1 MSHILSMAFT
11 ENTCSFEKIEGF
23 QVFFKWKIWR
33 PINWLP
39 EHLRNFISLY
49 TKYLSVSKWNSSFFF
64 LFFFFTFYSFRSL
77 PSHEFCLDPP
87 FLPKKIETRILGGAT
102 IYDMGGGSQK
112 SWPVQHNVLRYYF
125 RIYTDAK
132 CVSTTFP
139 SAIYIKKE
147 IKKLHLI
154 KVKINWET
162 DGYNHELRD

>member
-1 MSHILSMAFT
+1 MKDLKTYKLIAWTLKEFYKSVYKVSFSLKVKFIL
-11 ENTCSFEKIEGF
+11 
-23 QVFFKWKIWR
+23 FF
-33 PINWLP
+33 
-39 EHLRNFISLY
+39 S
-49 TKYLSVSKWNSSFFF
+49 
-64 LFFFFTFYSFRSL
+64 FFFFTFYSFRSL

-112 SWPVQHNVLRYYF
+112 SWPVQHNVLHYYF
-125 RIYTDAK
+125 RIYTHAK
-132 CVSTTFP
+132 CISTTFP

-162 DGYNHELRD
+162 DGYDHELRD

>member
-1 MSHILSMAFT
+1 MNDLKTYKLIAWTLKEFYKSVYKV
-11 ENTCSFEKIEGF
+11 SFSLK
-23 QVFFKWKIWR
+23 VK
-33 PINWLP
+33 
-39 EHLRNFISLY
+39 FI
-49 TKYLSVSKWNSSFFF
+49 
-64 LFFFFTFYSFRSL
+64 LFFFFFFFYFFHSFRSL

>member
-1 MSHILSMAFT
+1 MNNLKTYKLIAWTLKEFYKSVYKVSFSLKVKFIL
-11 ENTCSFEKIEGF
+11 
-23 QVFFKWKIWR
+23 FF
-33 PINWLP
+33 
-39 EHLRNFISLY
+39 
-49 TKYLSVSKWNSSFFF
+49 SFFF
-64 LFFFFTFYSFRSL
+64 FSFYSFRSL

>member
-1 MSHILSMAFT
+1 MNDLKTYKLIAWTLKEFYKSVYKVSFSLKVKFIL
-11 ENTCSFEKIEGF
+11 
-23 QVFFKWKIWR
+23 FF
-33 PINWLP
+33 
-39 EHLRNFISLY
+39 S
-49 TKYLSVSKWNSSFFF
+49 
-64 LFFFFTFYSFRSL
+64 FFFFTFYSFRSL

>member
-1 MSHILSMAFT
+1 MNNLKTYKLIAWTLKEFYKSVYKVSFSLKVKFIL
-11 ENTCSFEKIEGF
+11 
-23 QVFFKWKIWR
+23 
-33 PINWLP
+33 
-39 EHLRNFISLY
+39 
-49 TKYLSVSKWNSSFFF
+49 FFF
-64 LFFFFTFYSFRSL
+64 LFFFTFYSFRSL

-162 DGYNHELRD
+162 DGYDHELRD

>member
-1 MSHILSMAFT
+1 MNDLKTYKLIAWTLKEFYKSVYKVSFSLKVKFIL
-11 ENTCSFEKIEGF
+11 
-23 QVFFKWKIWR
+23 FF
-33 PINWLP
+33 
-39 EHLRNFISLY
+39 S
-49 TKYLSVSKWNSSFFF
+49 
-64 LFFFFTFYSFRSL
+64 FFFFTFYSFRSL

-147 IKKLHLI
+147 IKKI
-154 KVKINWET
+154 AFDKSQNK
-162 DGYNHELRD
+162 LRNRWL